1 MSYQETR
8 ARRTA
13 LVAFGLMLVI
23 FIVLSGMSF
32 IGSRKQALP
41 QDVSFAGQ
49 GAIQGKRVFQAYDC
63 MGCHTMLGNGAYF
76 APDLTKIYT
85 TAGPAW
91 LSAFLPS
98 PGSWPTAVAVA
109 AQLQNSAI
117 SADAG
122 ATTLDAY
129 YARYPGAKERVE
141 RRGGMHS
148 FMPSLRFRPDE
159 IPALIAFLK
168 YSSEMNTE
176 GWPPTPD
183 VNGLNNARA
192 ARGDL
197 AAASTSAMTTA
208 ATTTAAAGAA
218 ASAPVTVADSIA
230 AGAKAAQ
237 QLGCT
242 ACHAATTQKIIGPG
256 WGGLFGS
263 TVKLTTGATVVANE
277 AYIEESISD
286 PDAKIVAGFTPHIM
300 PNFGS
305 LVTPAQRAVIVA
317 YIRSLGSR

>member
-13 LVAFGLMLVI
+13 LVALGVLLLI

-32 IGSRKQALP
+32 VSSHKQALP
-41 QDVSFAGQ
+41 QNVSFAGQ

-76 APDLTKIYT
+76 APDLTKIYA

-117 SADAG
+117 AADAG
-122 ATTLDAY
+122 ATTIDAY

-197 AAASTSAMTTA
+197 ASTSTSATTTVA
-208 ATTTAAAGAA
+208 ATSA
-218 ASAPVTVADSIA
+218 ASAPVTTADSVA
-230 AGAKAAQ
+230 AGATAAK

-242 ACHAATTQKIIGPG
+242 ACHAATTEKIIGPG
-256 WGGLFGS
+256 WGGLYGS
-263 TVKLTTGATVVANE
+263 TVKLATGASVVAND
-277 AYIEESISD
+277 AYLDESISD
-286 PDAKIVAGFTPHIM
+286 PDAKIVAGFAPHIM